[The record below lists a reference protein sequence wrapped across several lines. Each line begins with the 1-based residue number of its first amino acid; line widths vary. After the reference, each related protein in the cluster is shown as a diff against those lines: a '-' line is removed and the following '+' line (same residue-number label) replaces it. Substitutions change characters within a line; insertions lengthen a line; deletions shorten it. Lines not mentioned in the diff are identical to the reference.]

1 MKNTNQATDPL
12 DEVKLVPE
20 PSEELLNER
29 QFIDYRTEREKCLDW
44 LLTFGKK
51 PKKAEGY
58 ATATVENRASRMDQF
73 YRWVWQEEDGYT
85 SALTHDHADGYLRH
99 LAHQENSN
107 AHKNSCRKAVM
118 MLYKWRHHQRGAD
131 KWEPELTFSQKN
143 QSTTP
148 RDYLTREE
156 RTQIRDAALEYG
168 SVPSYQSAS
177 GEKRDRW
184 KAYLA
189 QRFEKP
195 KSEVSKED
203 WDRANSWKIP
213 SLVWTSLDA
222 GLRPIEVERARIS
235 WVDLDNGVLRIPRKD
250 AAKSDESWIVSVQDQ
265 TIEMLARWLDQR
277 KAIDKYDNSDKIWLT
292 RRANPYQSSSLRGVL
307 HRLCDIV
314 DISTEN
320 RSMSWYTIR
329 HSTGTYMAREEDL
342 AAAQTQLR
350 HRSPESTMKYDQAPV
365 EDRQDALNRMG

>member
-12 DEVKLVPE
+12 DEVKLVPK

-99 LAHQENSN
+99 LARQENSN

-118 MLYKWRHHQRGAD
+118 MLYKWRQHQRGAD

-156 RTQIRDAALEYG
+156 RTKIRDAALEYG
-168 SVPSYQSAS
+168 SVPSYQSVS

-195 KSEVSKED
+195 KSEVSKDD

-235 WVDLDNGVLRIPRKD
+235 WVDLDNGVLRIPRED
-250 AAKSDESWIVSVQDQ
+250 SAKSDESWIVSVQDQ
-265 TIEMLARWLDQR
+265 TIEMLSRWLDQR

-292 RRANPYQSSSLRGVL
+292 RRANPYQSASLRGVL

-350 HRSPESTMKYDQAPV
+350 HRSPESTMKYDQTPV

>member
-156 RTQIRDAALEYG
+156 RTKIRDAALEYG

-329 HSTGTYMAREEDL
+329 HSTGTYMVREEDL

-350 HRSPESTMKYDQAPV
+350 HRSPESTMKYDQTPV

>member
-99 LAHQENSN
+99 LAHQEHSN

-156 RTQIRDAALEYG
+156 RTKIRDAALEYG

-329 HSTGTYMAREEDL
+329 HSTGTYMVREEDL

-350 HRSPESTMKYDQAPV
+350 HRSPESTMKYDQTPV